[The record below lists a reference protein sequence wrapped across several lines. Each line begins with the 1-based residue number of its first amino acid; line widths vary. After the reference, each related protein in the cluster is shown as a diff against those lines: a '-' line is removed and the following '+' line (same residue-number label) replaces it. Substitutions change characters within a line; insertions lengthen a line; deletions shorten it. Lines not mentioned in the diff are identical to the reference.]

1 MRSSGLPGHRYAVLV
16 VTILAIAGTLFS
28 CGRYGSPV
36 RVGAVE
42 GVAQQ
47 PAEEDE
53 VVRVPASEV
62 QYEEESIEEPP
73 DRSSEP

>member
-1 MRSSGLPGHRYAVLV
+1 MRCVGLPSRGYAVMV
-16 VTILAIAGTLFS
+16 VTILAIAGTLLS

-36 RVGAVE
+36 RVGTVK

-47 PAEEDE
+47 PAEEDQ
-53 VVRVPASEV
+53 VVGVPASEV
-62 QYEEESIEEPP
+62 QYEEESLEDPP